1 MIMRGSRK
9 AGAVASVVVLALTLT
24 SCSAA
29 RAVLKGA
36 LHDSSPIVRELPAY
50 ADDVSLRSAAV
61 DYLSSPEVDQGAL
74 SAARELATSDEVQ
87 SIVSWSCNL
96 SGFSEEDPAD
106 VVEVF
111 QSVVTQTSGVDGLG
125 ILHND
130 AQSTVDSV
138 RPSIGYLAMN
148 GAGQL
153 AVAVFQEVY
162 C

>member
-111 QSVVTQTSGVDGLG
+111 QSVVTQTSGVDG
-125 ILHND
+125 HND